1 MAKVS
6 VRELSRI
13 TGFSPATVSNAL
25 TGKRGVSAETIA
37 IIKKAAAETGYQR
50 SSKLTRVQ
58 FVIARQSG
66 RMIDEGT
73 FRLAVIN
80 GIEYEAR
87 QHGLSTTYVTLELS
101 NERTRKAQ
109 VEAILSDPS
118 CGVVLLGT
126 EMIEED
132 YDLFTNTKVPIVV
145 VDGASANHFFE
156 TVVFSNET
164 SAYNAVHYLIE
175 KGHTKI
181 GYLAGGLRIRNFPL
195 RERGYE
201 RALIEAG
208 LEVHPEYK
216 VMLGTDKPETAC
228 NDMLEWLATK
238 PKLPTAFFADND
250 ALAVGAIRALAESGY
265 NVPSDVSIVGFDD
278 LDYASITHPPL
289 TTVHVPRFDIGRT
302 AVRKLIEQADNPQPY
317 TIASHLSTTF
327 VERESVAAPKQR

>member
-25 TGKRGVSAETIA
+25 TGKRGVSEATVA
-37 IIKKAAAETGYQR
+37 IIKKAAAEAGYR
-50 SSKLTRVQ
+50 RTTKLSRVQ

-87 QHGLSTTYVTLELS
+87 QHGISTAYVTLELS
-101 NERTRKAQ
+101 NERTRKSQ
-109 VEAILSDPS
+109 IDVLLSDPS
-118 CGVVLLGT
+118 CGIVLLGT
-126 EMIEED
+126 EMLEED
-132 YDLFTNTKVPIVV
+132 YDLFANAKVPIVV
-145 VDGASANHFFE
+145 VDGNSSNHFFE

-164 SAYNAVHYLIE
+164 SAYKAVSYLIS

-181 GYLAGGLRIRNFPL
+181 GYLGGGLRIRNFPL
-195 RERGYE
+195 RQRGYE
-201 RALIEAG
+201 RALLENG
-208 LEVHPEYK
+208 LEVNPDWSA
-216 VMLGTDKPETAC
+216 MLGTDKPETAC
-228 NDMLEWLATK
+228 ADMLEWLKTHK
-238 PKLPTAFFADND
+238 SLPTAFFADND
-250 ALAVGAIRALAESGY
+250 AIAVGAMRALVESGY
-265 NVPSDVSIVGFDD
+265 KIPKDISIVGFDD
-278 LDYASITHPPL
+278 LDYASVTHPPL

-302 AVRKLIEQADNPQPY
+302 ALRKLMEQADNPQPY

-327 VERESVAAPKQR
+327 VERESVRDLTK

>member
-25 TGKRGVSAETIA
+25 TGKRGVSEATVA
-37 IIKKAAAETGYQR
+37 IIKKAAAEAGYR
-50 SSKLTRVQ
+50 RTTKLSRVQ

-87 QHGLSTTYVTLELS
+87 QHGISTAYVTLELS
-101 NERTRKAQ
+101 NERTRKSQ
-109 VEAILSDPS
+109 IDVLLSDPS
-118 CGVVLLGT
+118 CGIVLLGT
-126 EMIEED
+126 EMLEED
-132 YDLFTNTKVPIVV
+132 YDLFANAKVPIVV
-145 VDGASANHFFE
+145 VDGNSSNHFFE

-164 SAYNAVHYLIE
+164 SAYKAVSYLIF

-181 GYLAGGLRIRNFPL
+181 GYLGGGLRIRNFPL
-195 RERGYE
+195 RQRGYE
-201 RALIEAG
+201 RALLENG
-208 LEVHPEYK
+208 LEVNPDWST
-216 VMLGTDKPETAC
+216 MLGTDKPETAC
-228 NDMLEWLATK
+228 ADMLEWLKTHK
-238 PKLPTAFFADND
+238 SLPTAFFADND
-250 ALAVGAIRALAESGY
+250 AIAVGAMRALVESGY
-265 NVPSDVSIVGFDD
+265 KIPKDISIVGFDD
-278 LDYASITHPPL
+278 LDYASVTHPPL

-302 AVRKLIEQADNPQPY
+302 ALRKLMEQADSPQPY

-327 VERESVAAPKQR
+327 VERESVRDLTK

>member
-25 TGKRGVSAETIA
+25 TGKRGVSEATTA
-37 IIKKAAAETGYQR
+37 IIKKAAAEMGYQR
-50 SSKLTRVQ
+50 SSKLSRVQ

-101 NERTRKAQ
+101 NERTRQAQ
-109 VEAILSDPS
+109 VDSVLSDPS
-118 CGVVLLGT
+118 CGVILLGT
-126 EMIEED
+126 EMLEED
-132 YDLFTNTKVPIVV
+132 YDLFANAHVPIVV
-145 VDGASANHFFE
+145 VDGNSSNHFFE

-164 SAYNAVHYLIE
+164 SAYKAVRYLIDN
-175 KGHTKI
+175 GHTKI

-195 RERGYE
+195 RHRGYV
-201 RALIEAG
+201 RALEEAG
-208 LEVHPEYK
+208 LEINK
-216 VMLGTDKPETAC
+216 DFTITLGTDKPETAC
-228 NDMLEWLATK
+228 HDMLEWLSTK
-238 PKLPTAFFADND
+238 PELPTAFFADND
-250 ALAVGAIRALAESGY
+250 AIAVGVLRALIESGY
-265 NVPSDVSIVGFDD
+265 DIPGDISIVGFDD
-278 LDYASITHPPL
+278 LDYASVTHPPL

-317 TIASHLSTTF
+317 TIASHLSTSF
-327 VERESVAAPKQR
+327 VERESVRNLNK

>member
-25 TGKRGVSAETIA
+25 TGKRGVSEQTAA
-37 IIKKAAAETGYQR
+37 IIKKAALEAGYTR
-50 SSKLTRVQ
+50 SSSLSRVQ

-101 NERTRKAQ
+101 NERTRQSQ
-109 VEAILSDPS
+109 VDGVLSDPS

-126 EMIEED
+126 EMLEED
-132 YDLFTNTKVPIVV
+132 YDLFANAEVPIVV
-145 VDGASANHFFE
+145 VDGNSSNHFFE

-164 SAYNAVHYLIE
+164 SAYKAVRYLIGM
-175 KGHTKI
+175 GHTKI
-181 GYLAGGLRIRNFPL
+181 GYLGGGLRIRNFPL
-195 RERGYE
+195 RQRGWE
-201 RALIEAG
+201 RAMQEAG
-208 LEVHPEYK
+208 LEARDEYK

-228 NDMLEWLATK
+228 KDMLEWLSTN
-238 PKLPTAFFADND
+238 PELPTAFFADND
-250 ALAVGAIRALAESGY
+250 ALAVGAMRALIESGY
-265 NVPSDVSIVGFDD
+265 DIPGDISIVGFDD

-302 AVRKLIEQADNPQPY
+302 AVRKLIEQADDPQPY
-317 TIASHLSTTF
+317 TVASHLSTTF
-327 VERESVAAPKQR
+327 VERDSVRKLTK